1 MYLSILALFTTPR
14 ERRWSDRRDLN
25 SQQPA
30 WKAGALPIEL
40 LPHMTGEEGIEP
52 PTTCPKQL
60 EKELRFTPSS
70 THQNNAALPLS
81 YSPIDSLKHG
91 SSLGR
96 NTNHSTNSL

>member
-40 LPHMTGEEGIEP
+40 LPHMTGEGGLEP

-60 EKELRFTPSS
+60 EKNCGLRHLRRIKITPLY
-70 THQNNAALPLS
+70 H
-81 YSPIDSLKHG
+81 
-91 SSLGR
+91 
-96 NTNHSTNSL
+96 